1 MSFEHFHEIARNS
14 LKQQNLQK
22 IKSNASNLDDVLTFR
37 VNSALKKNSVRF
49 VRTISLLQVLNLS
62 AICSK
67 LLSKV
72 LYNFNRQIVEVRT

>member
-14 LKQQNLQK
+14 LKQQNLHK